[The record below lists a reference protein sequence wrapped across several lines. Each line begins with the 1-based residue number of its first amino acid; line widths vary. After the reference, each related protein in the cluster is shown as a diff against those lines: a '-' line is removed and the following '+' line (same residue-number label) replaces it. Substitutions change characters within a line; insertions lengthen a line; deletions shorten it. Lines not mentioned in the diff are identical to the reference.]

1 MTEENKPL
9 GTTMSREQRLHTA
22 KLATAALPF
31 MQVLTQA
38 LSAKYYRQWVQ
49 SKPEHRNEREGMH
62 TKQIVL
68 DEMGKLTQ
76 MLIQDG
82 EQVLHQMQAEE
93 SPEAKEKERLDT
105 EGFGLNFD
113 NRGAT
118 S

>member
-1 MTEENKPL
+1 
-9 GTTMSREQRLHTA
+9 
-22 KLATAALPF
+22 
-31 MQVLTQA
+31 
-38 LSAKYYRQWVQ
+38 
-49 SKPEHRNEREGMH
+49 
-62 TKQIVL
+62 
-68 DEMGKLTQ
+68 